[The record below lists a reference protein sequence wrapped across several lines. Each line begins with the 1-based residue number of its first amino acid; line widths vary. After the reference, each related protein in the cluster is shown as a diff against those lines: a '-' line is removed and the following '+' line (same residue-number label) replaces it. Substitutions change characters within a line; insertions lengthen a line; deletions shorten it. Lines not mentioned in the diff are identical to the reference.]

1 MSLAGSPRYQRYG
14 GTNRVNRSV
23 VTGIAD
29 DSVDDLL
36 FRTRMAATA
45 HNPHA
50 SSLHQAAAEVYAL
63 TGSTMY
69 SDRLRITPPHASFA
83 DAYESLRL
91 GDPPPVIEE
100 MLRHQPALAR
110 QSDTNGCSLLH
121 WACYYGSDPA
131 VFETLLRLNPRA
143 ARRPSKNDGCLP
155 MHVAASW
162 GCSVPTVALLFSA
175 FPEAVS
181 CADVWG
187 NLPVDKALQMGHAAI
202 VPLLTP
208 LGDERA
214 HPSPGSPPQG
224 RSAVHRPS
232 LSVDEPSL
240 ASAGFA
246 EEESP
251 GGGPGAAQSWR
262 RPASAE
268 ARLSGGGGGGDGGSG
283 DGDEEGRRLR
293 HQLTVQ
299 RSMLEHRM
307 ARLEHS
313 DSIAS
318 AEVASVSGALS
329 AERRRNERLQQQVD
343 ELTAALAAAKPRPR
357 APHRT

>member
-69 SDRLRITPPHASFA
+69 SDRLRVAPPHASFA

-214 HPSPGSPPQG
+214 HPSPGSPPQ
-224 RSAVHRPS
+224 VIPPVPS
-232 LSVDEPSL
+232 LFTLLRPYLAHFCPVFSRFLRVSTAWPRRFQRAPSRN
-240 ASAGFA
+240 
-246 EEESP
+246 P
-251 GGGPGAAQSWR
+251 GPRNSWQ
-262 RPASAE
+262 
-268 ARLSGGGGGGDGGSG
+268 GDQ
-283 DGDEEGRRLR
+283 EGRTPPFVR
-293 HQLTVQ
+293 H
-299 RSMLEHRM
+299 
-307 ARLEHS
+307 AR
-313 DSIAS
+313 
-318 AEVASVSGALS
+318 
-329 AERRRNERLQQQVD
+329 R
-343 ELTAALAAAKPRPR
+343 
-357 APHRT
+357 